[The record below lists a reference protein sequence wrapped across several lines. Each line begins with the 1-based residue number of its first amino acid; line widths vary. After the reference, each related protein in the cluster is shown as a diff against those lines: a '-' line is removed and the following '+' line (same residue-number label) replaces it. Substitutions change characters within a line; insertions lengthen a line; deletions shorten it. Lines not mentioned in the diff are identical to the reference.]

1 MRKTLIAACSAALL
15 LTGCG
20 SSSDETPAP
29 SATPATD
36 PSTEAQAGEGKT
48 DPETFET
55 AIQVLNYLQDQNV
68 TCESTDSIDLG
79 LVCETPSVSYIVNAD
94 PTGEQV
100 SSMIGG
106 TAETD
111 NSALIYGDHWYI
123 SCVGATAP
131 TACFSAGAA
140 LTGYEKA
147 GF

>member
-1 MRKTLIAACSAALL
+1 MRKTLLAACAAPFLL
-15 LTGCG
+15 SGCG
-20 SSSDETPAP
+20 GGAEDAPTPTSEPVTVAEESP
-29 SATPATD
+29 
-36 PSTEAQAGEGKT
+36 GKT
-48 DPETFET
+48 DPETFT
-55 AIQVLNYLQDQNV
+55 SAVQVLNYLQGQNV
-68 TCESTDSIDLG
+68 TCENTDSIDLG
-79 LVCETPSVSYIVNAD
+79 LVCERHSVSYIVNVD

-100 SSMIGG
+100 RSMIGG

-123 SCVGATAP
+123 SCVGPTAP

>member
-1 MRKTLIAACSAALL
+1 MRKILLAVFAAPLL
-15 LTGCG
+15 LSGCAG
-20 SSSDETPAP
+20 GAEDAPTPTSERVTVAEESP
-29 SATPATD
+29 
-36 PSTEAQAGEGKT
+36 GKT

-55 AIQVLNYLQDQNV
+55 AIQVLNYLQGQNV

-123 SCVGATAP
+123 SCVGPTAP

-147 GF
+147 GI

>member
-1 MRKTLIAACSAALL
+1 MRKILLAACAAPLL
-15 LTGCG
+15 LSGCG
-20 SSSDETPAP
+20 GGAEDAPTPTSEQVTAVEESP
-29 SATPATD
+29 
-36 PSTEAQAGEGKT
+36 GKT
-48 DPETFET
+48 DPETFT
-55 AIQVLNYLQDQNV
+55 SAVQVLNYLQDQNV
-68 TCESTDSIDLG
+68 TCEGTDSIDLG

-100 SSMIGG
+100 TSMIGG

-123 SCVGATAP
+123 SCVGPTAP
-131 TACFSAGAA
+131 TACFSAGAS

>member
-20 SSSDETPAP
+20 SSADETPAP
-29 SATPATD
+29 SATPVTD
-36 PSTEAQAGEGKT
+36 PSTEAQTGEGKT

-79 LVCETPSVSYIVNAD
+79 LTCETPSVSYIVNAD
-94 PTGEQV
+94 PTGERV
-100 SSMIGG
+100 SSMIDG

-123 SCVGATAP
+123 SCVGPTAP
-131 TACFSAGAA
+131 TACFSAGAS